1 MMRIICYKIPESP
14 HLPGWMCN
22 LKWWWTNHLIRDNK
36 DQKSSSKS
44 RILSSGRNSAEP
56 FTAWLKAISKIFYIV
71 KYRDTGLG
79 NFWCPW
85 KPFCGHENVER
96 GMSLAG
102 IEEKYILIFLDDL
115 IVNLDPF
122 YFYSCVRRSRSLSP
136 NVTLSVCLLQLLDII
151 LPPIC
156 KQIQSAC

>member
-1 MMRIICYKIPESP
+1 MRLPRRMVIVWNIYFFLLFDILCWLKLKMFDYSRVKIPESP
-14 HLPGWMCN
+14 HLARLPGWMCN
-22 LKWWWTNHLIRDNK
+22 LKRWWTNHLIRDNK

-79 NFWCPW
+79 DFWCPW

-102 IEEKYILIFLDDL
+102 IEAKKPLLKSKCH
-115 IVNLDPF
+115 
-122 YFYSCVRRSRSLSP
+122 SCLC
-136 NVTLSVCLLQLLDII
+136 VCYN
-151 LPPIC
+151 C
-156 KQIQSAC
+156 